1 MDVRTPANLSGVI
14 SYLFL
19 LLCLDMKR
27 FMKVEQKWKPSLSL
41 SLPCSTPSDR
51 GLKSL
56 SSMQPLMCFLCL
68 NLSRPA
74 RHPLFFS
81 SFFSPPRL
89 SSHFFSLS
97 PANLLVTFFSSIFKQ
112 WNYSP
117 LFFRVGVS
125 AYPLMCQTNTWQVCL
140 SCVIVPCLSDT
151 KESCCWRA
159 HLCLSCIIQCGI
171 CSIHTY

>member
-1 MDVRTPANLSGVI
+1 MFGYEKIYESRTEMKALSIPLSPLLHSFWQRIKELVFYAAADV
-14 SYLFL
+14 F
-19 LLCLDMKR
+19 
-27 FMKVEQKWKPSLSL
+27 SLS
-41 SLPCSTPSDR
+41 
-51 GLKSL
+51 KS
-56 SSMQPLMCFLCL
+56 Q
-68 NLSRPA
+68 PA
-74 RHPLFFS
+74 RSSS
-81 SFFSPPRL
+81 SFFFFLFSPPRL